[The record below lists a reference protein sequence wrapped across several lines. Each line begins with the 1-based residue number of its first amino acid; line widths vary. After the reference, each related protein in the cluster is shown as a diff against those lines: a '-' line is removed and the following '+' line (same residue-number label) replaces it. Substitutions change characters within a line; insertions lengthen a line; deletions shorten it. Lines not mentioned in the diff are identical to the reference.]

1 MQIAATEN
9 TIYTS
14 PDASKIFCYTPSI
27 LVTPTGRLIV
37 SFDLGGEGVKS
48 IEGHKSS
55 RAGGSRFG
63 QGKIFIS
70 DDNGQQKWTFVQ
82 NFPFWHAR
90 LFTIGNSIYLIGHA
104 GDICIMKSE
113 DNGESWS
120 DTYFLTH
127 GEKWHSSACNVLFSN
142 GNVYLA
148 MEQRCRLNEVTGWDV
163 AGLSPTLFRACVED
177 NLCLASSWSRS
188 EKFIYKEVFDG
199 AKLDFFGIPF
209 YDCETNKPKEIATGI
224 NNAPLGW
231 LEANVVKF
239 VDKDHIW
246 HTDLKE
252 VFHLFLRAHTGGV
265 NYAHLFKIEIQDD
278 QSMIPSLEHTPSGQ
292 KISYIPFPG
301 GHLKFF
307 IIYDEL
313 TRFYWLVSNQA
324 TDSMR
329 RVSSLSNIKRYGL
342 PNNERHR
349 LQLHFSRNCVDWCF
363 AGMVACSTN
372 ELYSRNYPSAVIK
385 GDDLH
390 IVCRSADEHALNP
403 QYNNMITHHI
413 VSNFRQ
419 LIY

>member
-1 MQIAATEN
+1 M
-9 TIYTS
+9 
-14 PDASKIFCYTPSI
+14 
-27 LVTPTGRLIV
+27 
-37 SFDLGGEGVKS
+37 VK
-48 IEGHKSS
+48 
-55 RAGGSRFG
+55 A
-63 QGKIFIS
+63 
-70 DDNGQQKWTFVQ
+70 
-82 NFPFWHAR
+82 
-90 LFTIGNSIYLIGHA
+90 
-104 GDICIMKSE
+104 
-113 DNGESWS
+113 S

-329 RVSSLSNIKRYGL
+329 CVSSLSNIKRYGL